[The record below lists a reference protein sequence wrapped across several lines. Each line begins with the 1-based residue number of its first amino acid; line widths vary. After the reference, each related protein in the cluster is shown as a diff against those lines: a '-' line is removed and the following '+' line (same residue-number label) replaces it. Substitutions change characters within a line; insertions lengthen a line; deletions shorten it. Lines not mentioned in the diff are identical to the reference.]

1 MFFMM
6 ELIERFIQAEGITL
20 TDEQKELVLDN
31 YQRLIVPDIDN
42 LSNERILQVFVT
54 RRDKKREATRVR
66 AVAEC
71 RSECSNLNS
80 GGICGNIRSA
90 EKKKFGEHFRMHIRK
105 DRQKVL
111 DVRFESEIYC
121 SLLPFITRS
130 RSQSL

>member
-20 TDEQKELVLDN
+20 TDEQKELVLEN

-71 RSECSNLNS
+71 K
-80 GGICGNIRSA
+80 I
-90 EKKKFGEHFRMHIRK
+90 
-105 DRQKVL
+105 V
-111 DVRFESEIYC
+111 VRI
-121 SLLPFITRS
+121 
-130 RSQSL
+130 